1 MKEII
6 VLILVLVSL
15 FSCSK
20 SDVVQVSGRIENGDS
35 IVSILVDDSIYTLSL
50 DQQGF
55 FSGKIDMVKGGYATM
70 LHNALNLYLSPGED
84 LEIYV
89 NAKNFSGSLY
99 FRGSLGGI
107 NSYLK
112 EQEIAVFFDKDY
124 YALNEEEFV
133 QKMRALIDEKVKLLE
148 AKNFDDSFT
157 ELEKQRIG
165 YSIAV
170 RASLYP
176 SFRRNMYPDED
187 YRPGS
192 VFSDFLSS
200 FSINNERLIGAKDYR
215 DFLLNYVYI
224 QGSRGAQGWENYSDG
239 IADYILATVN
249 SPTIKSFL
257 LTQLVYNYICE
268 NNGIEGADY
277 LLSVFHQE
285 CTDPNKIAYID
296 GMVELWE
303 KILPGH
309 DAPDFA
315 LRDTE
320 GKTACTYG
328 ALGAFSTGVG
338 STDMGAAMAAGETW
352 FFKVPAAIRVH
363 LTGKL
368 RPYVSG
374 KDVILTLIGMIGVD
388 GNLYQSLEF
397 TGPGV
402 TELTI
407 YDRLTICNLAIE
419 AGAKNGIFP
428 VDDITRAYVEGRVNR
443 PWTAFEARCCEEV
456 HWVVS

>member
-1 MKEII
+1 M
-6 VLILVLVSL
+6 
-15 FSCSK
+15 
-20 SDVVQVSGRIENGDS
+20 
-35 IVSILVDDSIYTLSL
+35 
-50 DQQGF
+50 
-55 FSGKIDMVKGGYATM
+55 
-70 LHNALNLYLSPGED
+70 
-84 LEIYV
+84 
-89 NAKNFSGSLY
+89 
-99 FRGSLGGI
+99 
-107 NSYLK
+107 
-112 EQEIAVFFDKDY
+112 
-124 YALNEEEFV
+124 NEEEFV

-320 GKTACTYG
+320 GKTVT
-328 ALGAFSTGVG
+328 LEAFRGSYLYIMVWATWCVPCKSELPYLNLLQKKYAGKNIQFLTVAVG
-338 STDMGAAMAAGETW
+338 RNADEQNTWLNFLHQNPYAGNHTFSGAADKFAEDYMIIS
-352 FFKVPAAIRVH
+352 VPRFI
-363 LTGKL
+363 
-368 RPYVSG
+368 
-374 KDVILTLIGMIGVD
+374 LIGPD
-388 GNLYQSLEF
+388 GKILNSNAPRPSGQILQLFETLE
-397 TGPGV
+397 
-402 TELTI
+402 L
-407 YDRLTICNLAIE
+407 
-419 AGAKNGIFP
+419 
-428 VDDITRAYVEGRVNR
+428 
-443 PWTAFEARCCEEV
+443 
-456 HWVVS
+456 

>member
-296 GMVELWE
+296 GMVEL
-303 KILPGH
+303 
-309 DAPDFA
+309 
-315 LRDTE
+315 
-320 GKTACTYG
+320 
-328 ALGAFSTGVG
+328 
-338 STDMGAAMAAGETW
+338 
-352 FFKVPAAIRVH
+352 
-363 LTGKL
+363 
-368 RPYVSG
+368 
-374 KDVILTLIGMIGVD
+374 
-388 GNLYQSLEF
+388 
-397 TGPGV
+397 
-402 TELTI
+402 
-407 YDRLTICNLAIE
+407 
-419 AGAKNGIFP
+419 
-428 VDDITRAYVEGRVNR
+428 
-443 PWTAFEARCCEEV
+443 
-456 HWVVS
+456 

>member
-249 SPTIKSFL
+249 SQTIKSFL

-320 GKTACTYG
+320 GKTVT
-328 ALGAFSTGVG
+328 LEAFRGSYLYIMVWATWCVPCKSELPYLNLLQKKYAGKNIQFLTVAVG
-338 STDMGAAMAAGETW
+338 RNADEQNTWLNFLHQNPYAGNHTFSGAADKFAEDYMIIS
-352 FFKVPAAIRVH
+352 VPRFI
-363 LTGKL
+363 
-368 RPYVSG
+368 
-374 KDVILTLIGMIGVD
+374 LIGPD
-388 GNLYQSLEF
+388 GKILNSNAPRPSGQILQLFETLE
-397 TGPGV
+397 
-402 TELTI
+402 L
-407 YDRLTICNLAIE
+407 
-419 AGAKNGIFP
+419 
-428 VDDITRAYVEGRVNR
+428 
-443 PWTAFEARCCEEV
+443 
-456 HWVVS
+456 